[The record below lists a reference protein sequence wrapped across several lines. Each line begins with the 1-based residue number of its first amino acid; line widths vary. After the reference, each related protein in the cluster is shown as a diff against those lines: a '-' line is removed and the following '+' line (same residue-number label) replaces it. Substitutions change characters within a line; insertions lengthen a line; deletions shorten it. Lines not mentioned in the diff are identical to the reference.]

1 MKALLIIG
9 IVIIMI
15 ISFFIMMNQLFYNKF
30 RKQANQII
38 VEAGKQDPSLITE
51 EDLATLPIP
60 VARYIRFSGF
70 IGLKKISTMR
80 IVHSGS
86 FKPGVNKKFMPIRGE
101 YFLTTK
107 KPSFSWYGKV
117 AMMPGLTFSAFDSY
131 YNGHGRMTVKL
142 LSTFKIVDVDSKE
155 IGLSAFG
162 RCVAEMTLVPSFF
175 LDNEKVK
182 WISSDSTKAE
192 CQIID
197 SGLITNAQLYFN
209 NNGSLER
216 IVVDRYFD
224 RNNGEA
230 TLEKFTAKGQD
241 IKDFN
246 GLKLGS
252 VVDGY
257 WNLKEGDLHYVHFII
272 EKVEFN

>member
-9 IVIIMI
+9 IVIVMI
-15 ISFFIMMNQLFYNKF
+15 ISFFIVMNQLFYNKF
-30 RKQANQII
+30 RKQANHII
-38 VEAGKQDPSLITE
+38 IEAGRQDSNLITE

-60 VARYIRFSGF
+60 IARYIRFSGLV
-70 IGLKKISTMR
+70 GSKKISTMR

-86 FKPGVNKKFMPIRGE
+86 FKPGANKKFMPVKGE
-101 YFLTTK
+101 YSLTTK
-107 KPSFSWYGKV
+107 KPSFSWFGKV
-117 AMMPGLTFSAFDSY
+117 AMVPGLTFSAFDSY
-131 YNGHGRMTVKL
+131 FNGHGRMTVKL

-182 WISSDSTKAE
+182 WLSSDSTKAE
-192 CQIID
+192 CQITD
-197 SGLITNAQLYFN
+197 LDLITNAQLYFN
-209 NNGSLER
+209 KNGSLDK

-224 RNNGEA
+224 RDNGKT

-241 IKDFN
+241 IKDFR

>member
-9 IVIIMI
+9 IVIVMI
-15 ISFFIMMNQLFYNKF
+15 ISFFIVMNQLFYNKF

-38 VEAGKQDPSLITE
+38 IEAGRQDPNLITE

-60 VARYIRFSGF
+60 ISRYIRFSGL

-80 IVHSGS
+80 IVHSGA
-86 FKPGVNKKFMPIRGE
+86 FKPGANKKFMPVKGE
-101 YFLTTK
+101 YSLTTK
-107 KPSFSWYGKV
+107 KPSFSWFGKV
-117 AMMPGLTFSAFDSY
+117 AMIPGLTFSAFDSY

-175 LDNEKVK
+175 LDNKKVK
-182 WISSDSTKAE
+182 WLSSDSTKAE
-192 CQIID
+192 CQITD
-197 SGLITNAQLYFN
+197 LDLIANAQLYFN
-209 NNGSLER
+209 KNGSLDK

-224 RNNGEA
+224 RDNGEA

>member
-9 IVIIMI
+9 IVIVMI
-15 ISFFIMMNQLFYNKF
+15 ISFFIVMNQLFYNKF

-38 VEAGKQDPSLITE
+38 IDAGRQDTNLITE

-60 VARYIRFSGF
+60 IARYIRFSGL

-80 IVHSGS
+80 IVHSGA
-86 FKPGVNKKFMPIRGE
+86 FKPGANKKFMPVKGE
-101 YFLTTK
+101 YSLTTK
-107 KPSFSWYGKV
+107 KPSFSWFGKV
-117 AMMPGLTFSAFDSY
+117 EMVPGLTVSAFDSY
-131 YNGHGRMTVKL
+131 YNGHGRMIVKL

-175 LDNEKVK
+175 LDNKKVK
-182 WISSDSTKAE
+182 WLSSDSTKAE
-192 CQIID
+192 CQITD
-197 SGLITNAQLYFN
+197 LDLIANAQLYFN
-209 NNGSLER
+209 KNGSLDK

-224 RNNGEA
+224 RDNGEA

>member
-1 MKALLIIG
+1 MKVLLIIG
-9 IVIIMI
+9 IVIVVI

-30 RKQANQII
+30 RKQADHII
-38 VEAGKQDPSLITE
+38 IEAGKQDTNLITE

-60 VARYIRFSGF
+60 IARYIRFSGL
-70 IGLKKISTMR
+70 IGLRKISTMR
-80 IVHSGS
+80 LVHSGS
-86 FKPGVNKKFMPIRGE
+86 FKPGINKKFLPVVGE
-101 YFLTTK
+101 YSLTTK
-107 KPSFSWYGKV
+107 KPSFSWFGKI
-117 AMMPGLTFSAFDSY
+117 AMIPGLTVSAFDSY

-142 LSTFKIVDVDSKE
+142 LSAFKIVDVDSKE

-175 LDNEKVK
+175 LDNKRVK
-182 WISSDSTKAE
+182 WLNSDSTKAE
-192 CQIID
+192 CQITD
-197 SGLITNAQLYFN
+197 LDLITNAQLYFN
-209 NNGSLER
+209 KNGSLDKV
-216 IVVDRYFD
+216 VVDRYFERD
-224 RNNGEA
+224 NGEA

-246 GLKLGS
+246 GLKLAS
-252 VVDGY
+252 IVDGY

>member
-1 MKALLIIG
+1 MKALLIIA
-9 IVIIMI
+9 IVIVTI
-15 ISFFIMMNQLFYNKF
+15 ICFFIVMNQLFYNKF

-38 VEAGKQDPSLITE
+38 IEAGRQNPNLITE

-60 VARYIRFSGF
+60 IARYIRFSGL
-70 IGLKKISTMR
+70 IGLKKISTMQ
-80 IVHSGS
+80 IVHSGV
-86 FKPGVNKKFMPIRGE
+86 FKPGIDKKFMPVKGE
-101 YFLTTK
+101 YSLTTK
-107 KPSFSWYGKV
+107 KPSFCWFGKV
-117 AMMPGLTFSAFDSY
+117 AMVPGLTVSAFDSY
-131 YNGHGRMTVKL
+131 YNGHGRMIVKL

-182 WISSDSTKAE
+182 WLSSDSTKAE
-192 CQIID
+192 CQITD
-197 SGLITNAQLYFN
+197 LDLITNAQLYFN
-209 NNGSLER
+209 KNGSLDK
-216 IVVDRYFD
+216 IVVDRYFERD
-224 RNNGEA
+224 NGEV

-241 IKDFN
+241 IKDFS
-246 GLKLGS
+246 GLKLES

>member
-9 IVIIMI
+9 IVIVMI
-15 ISFFIMMNQLFYNKF
+15 ISFFIVMNQLFYNKF

-38 VEAGKQDPSLITE
+38 IEAGRQDPNLITE

-60 VARYIRFSGF
+60 IARYIRFSGL

-86 FKPGVNKKFMPIRGE
+86 FKPGVNKKFMPVKGE
-101 YFLTTK
+101 YSLTTK
-107 KPSFSWYGKV
+107 KPSFSWFGKV
-117 AMMPGLTFSAFDSY
+117 AMVPGLTFSAFDSY
-131 YNGHGRMTVKL
+131 FNGHGRMTVKL

-182 WISSDSTKAE
+182 WLSSDSSKAE
-192 CQIID
+192 CQITD
-197 SGLITNAQLYFN
+197 LDLITNAQLYFN
-209 NNGSLER
+209 KNGSLDI

-224 RNNGEA
+224 RDNGEA

-241 IKDFN
+241 IKDFS

>member
-9 IVIIMI
+9 IVIVMI
-15 ISFFIMMNQLFYNKF
+15 ISFFIVMNQLFYNKF

-38 VEAGKQDPSLITE
+38 IEAGRQDLNLITE
-51 EDLATLPIP
+51 EDLATLPLPI
-60 VARYIRFSGF
+60 ARYIRFL
-70 IGLKKISTMR
+70 GLVGLTKISTMR

-86 FKPGVNKKFMPIRGE
+86 FKPGVNKKFMHVKGE
-101 YFLTTK
+101 YSLTTK
-107 KPSFSWYGKV
+107 KPSFSWFGKV
-117 AMMPGLTFSAFDSY
+117 AMVPGLTFSAFDSY
-131 YNGHGRMTVKL
+131 FNGHGRMTVKL

-182 WISSDSTKAE
+182 WLSYDSLKVE
-192 CQIID
+192 CQITD
-197 SGLITNAQLYFN
+197 LDLITNAQLYFN
-209 NNGSLER
+209 KNGSLDK

-224 RNNGEA
+224 RDNGK
-230 TLEKFTAKGQD
+230 TILEKFTAKGQD
-241 IKDFN
+241 IKDFS